1 MMVTNLRYVLDEQG
15 IELTTDILELAV
27 KTTVDFLLSPG
38 QQRRVSAETGLPL
51 ETVALIA
58 ERFRNP

>member
-1 MMVTNLRYVLDEQG
+1 MMATNLRYVLDEQG

-38 QQRRVSAETGLPL
+38 QQRRVSEETGLPL